1 LDLSFNEIA
10 TLPQEIGK
18 IMNLRVLNLRHN
30 RLKSLPGQIG
40 YLKNLQEMDLSQ
52 NKLFI
57 YGFPVQVLQ
66 CKTLVKLNVADNQ
79 LEELPENLH
88 ELEVSGG

>member
-40 YLKNLQEMDLSQ
+40 
-52 NKLFI
+52 
-57 YGFPVQVLQ
+57 
-66 CKTLVKLNVADNQ
+66 
-79 LEELPENLH
+79 
-88 ELEVSGG
+88 